1 MDASPGVSQS
11 PGSTAK
17 ATAKAPHPV
26 AALDILL
33 VEDEPSLRMDVA
45 FALTDAGHRV
55 TEAADGAD
63 AKALLASHVYDVGI
77 FDIRLPRVDGMTL
90 FRKLRRD
97 SPATAVVLMTA
108 YATVTDAVTALREG
122 AYDYVCKPFDAEE
135 FTFRVMGRLAEEIRI
150 RRELR
155 QAQSDLSAAS
165 VIIGR
170 SPAISSLMD
179 RMDTI
184 ARSEAPVLIT
194 GESGTGKELIARTLH
209 DRSAR
214 RSMPFVA
221 VNCAAF
227 PETLLEA
234 ELFGHEKG
242 AFTSALRK
250 RDGRFKAAHGG
261 TLLLDEVGEIP
272 LPAQAKLLRVLQEG
286 SVEPLGTNA
295 SVLVDVR
302 IISATHRNLK
312 ELISE
317 GRFREDLY
325 YRLNV
330 LDMSIPPLR
339 ARRGDIPLL
348 LQHFLRQYTPAGG
361 ITPDI
366 APRAWARLLEY
377 PFPGNVREFAH
388 AIEHAVVLA
397 KGGRIDLPH
406 LPADI
411 VGRSE
416 VEEAAT
422 DEFRSLG
429 EAVSEFEREYLK
441 RALAYAGGSRTRA
454 AELLGISRKNLWEK
468 LRLHGVSATEL
479 DDYLDHTPAKG
490 TPMAAKAKPS

>member
-1 MDASPGVSQS
+1 
-11 PGSTAK
+11 
-17 ATAKAPHPV
+17 
-26 AALDILL
+26 
-33 VEDEPSLRMDVA
+33 MDVA

-55 TEAADGAD
+55 TEAADGGD
-63 AKALLASHVYDVGI
+63 ASALLAAHVYDVAI
-77 FDIRLPRVDGMTL
+77 FDVRLPRVDGMTL
-90 FRKLRRD
+90 FRRLRRE
-97 SPATAVVLMTA
+97 SPSTAVVLMTA
-108 YATVTDAVTALREG
+108 YATVSDAVAVLREG

-135 FTFRVMGRLAEEIRI
+135 FTLRVIGRISEELRI

-155 QAQSDLSAAS
+155 AAQNELGAT

-170 SPAISSLMD
+170 SPALASLLE
-179 RMDTI
+179 RIDTL
-184 ARSEAPVLIT
+184 AHSEAPVLIT

-209 DRSAR
+209 ERSSR
-214 RSMPFVA
+214 RNSPFVA

-286 SVEPLGTNA
+286 SVEPLGTNN
-295 SVLVDVR
+295 SVPVDVR

-330 LDMSIPPLR
+330 LDISIPPLR

-348 LQHFLRQYTPAGG
+348 LQHFLRHYTPAGEV
-361 ITPDI
+361 TPDI
-366 APRAWARLLEY
+366 SPRAWARLLEH

-388 AIEHAVVLA
+388 AVEHAVVLA
-397 KGGRIDLPH
+397 KGGRIDLEH
-406 LPADI
+406 LPVDI
-411 VGRSE
+411 VGR
-416 VEEAAT
+416 VERAEE
-422 DEFRSLG
+422 DELADQFRPLSA
-429 EAVSEFEREYLK
+429 AVSEFEREYLK
-441 RALAYAGGSRTRA
+441 RALAHAQGSRTRA

-468 LRLHGVSATEL
+468 LRLHGISSMEL
-479 DDYLDHTPAKG
+479 DDYLERTPIKG
-490 TPMAAKAKPS
+490 TTLPPALLKPKSN